1 MNVVIRLHVNKLA
14 IAKTRIETTTQI
26 ARSAEQSR
34 LRIEPVGLTANNIS
48 YAN

>member
-1 MNVVIRLHVNKLA
+1 MNVVTRLLINKLA

-26 ARSAEQSR
+26 PRSAEQSR

-48 YAN
+48 HAN

>member
-1 MNVVIRLHVNKLA
+1 MSVFTRLLVNKLA
-14 IAKTRIETTTQI
+14 IAKTRTETTTQI

>member
-1 MNVVIRLHVNKLA
+1 MNVVTRLLINKLA

-34 LRIEPVGLTANNIS
+34 LRIKPVGLTANNIR

>member
-1 MNVVIRLHVNKLA
+1 MNVVTRLLVNKSA
-14 IAKTRIETTTQI
+14 IAETRIETTTQI

-48 YAN
+48 HAN